1 MYFIKLYNVH
11 IIATVKQNTFKV
23 HFEVHLHVDEGL
35 ILDIKHSR
43 NELIEM
49 ILSVVCCLRQ
59 IANTFITGNIL
70 LQIVDFV
77 VI

>member
-1 MYFIKLYNVH
+1 MYFIKFSNVH
-11 IIATVKQNTFKV
+11 IIATVNQNTFKV
-23 HFEVHLHVDEGL
+23 NFEVHLHVGL

-43 NELIEM
+43 NEYNF
-49 ILSVVCCLRQ
+49 VCCLRQ
-59 IANTFITGNIL
+59 IANTFIKGNIL